1 MRFASWSALVVGVLM
16 LAQWSFFLASDQV
29 PELETEP
36 LRILFH
42 LVAEAATAI
51 ALVVAGIALRG
62 GRRGAIN
69 LALVANGMLIYTAV
83 VSPGYFA
90 QQGEWALVAMFL
102 VPLVLAIAS
111 IIKLWSIRE
120 RTAHWR
126 M

>member
-1 MRFASWSALVVGVLM
+1 MRFASWSALAIGALM
-16 LAQWSFFLASDQV
+16 LAQWGFFLVTDQV

-42 LVAEAATAI
+42 LAAEGLTAI
-51 ALVVAGIALRG
+51 ALIVAGLALRS

-69 LALVANGMLIYTAV
+69 LALVANGMLIYTTI

-90 QQGEWALVAMFL
+90 QQGEWALVAMFV
-102 VPLVLAIAS
+102 VPLALAVVS
-111 IIKLWSIRE
+111 IIKLWSVRP
-120 RTAHWR
+120 RVNGGG